1 IETVN
6 QLEKTY
12 YSAQAAKEMSQG
24 MTADTIEH
32 TNSMANYLDIIAN
45 SIEESMG
52 SLEKLDDL
60 TELQKGVT
68 TLASEYKS
76 FHDGLVSYTG
86 GLNSLAT
93 SYTKLDNGVQ
103 ELSSGTSDL
112 DRGVKELQDGTNEL
126 QQSTSD
132 LPNQMQSELEELMEE
147 FDFSDFKP
155 KSFVSNE
162 NKNVNVVQFV
172 LKTEQIE
179 MEEPD
184 TTDGAEVEEK
194 GFWDRFLDLF
204 R

>member
-1 IETVN
+1 
-6 QLEKTY
+6 
-12 YSAQAAKEMSQG
+12 
-24 MTADTIEH
+24 
-32 TNSMANYLDIIAN
+32 
-45 SIEESMG
+45 
-52 SLEKLDDL
+52 SLENLNDL
-60 TELQKGVT
+60 AELQKDLS

-76 FHDGLVSYTG
+76 FHTGLVSYTG
-86 GLNSLAT
+86 GINSLAT
-93 SYTKLDNGVQ
+93 SYAKLDHGLQ
-103 ELSSGTSDL
+103 ELSGGTSEL
-112 DRGVKELQDGTNEL
+112 DRGAKELHDGTNEL
-126 QQSTSD
+126 QQNTSD
-132 LPNQMQSELEELMEE
+132 LPNQMQLELEELMEE

-172 LKTEQIE
+172 LKTERIE